1 MKVLFFVRL
10 HSNNFHCRFPVSRL
24 EWDPPCVFW
33 RVFSFKADPRIL
45 RCCFCKV
52 WLLMSW
58 HGTPKFAESRLM
70 RKDMERWC
78 RSMNR
83 PKAKNSTLK
92 RAFMLMLLSCLV
104 SFDFNSH
111 FLVRLSIKRLCLVST
126 CPTKAPVLAILSTLS
141 HCTMGLAFV
150 VPAFPSRTNLRM
162 KAPSKLV
169 NEHYISHWKK
179 LRLHGSVIMNF
190 SESWLVSDTQLQPH
204 WKYEETKQHSWLPA
218 IVVSVMLKCWCF
230 LQVLSGFAQQ
240 WNAVNWYISQMPNR
254 KFCGICFLISHN
266 LNWGRWTTWQKK
278 IPFEWVQSFQ
288 GCESSGFRNCT

>member
-1 MKVLFFVRL
+1 
-10 HSNNFHCRFPVSRL
+10 
-24 EWDPPCVFW
+24 
-33 RVFSFKADPRIL
+33 
-45 RCCFCKV
+45 
-52 WLLMSW
+52 
-58 HGTPKFAESRLM
+58 
-70 RKDMERWC
+70 
-78 RSMNR
+78 
-83 PKAKNSTLK
+83 
-92 RAFMLMLLSCLV
+92 
-104 SFDFNSH
+104 
-111 FLVRLSIKRLCLVST
+111 
-126 CPTKAPVLAILSTLS
+126 
-141 HCTMGLAFV
+141 MGLAFV

-169 NEHYISHWKK
+169 NEHYISHRKK

-266 LNWGRWTTWQKK
+266 LNWGRWTTWQRRSPLNGSSPFRVVNLQGFATAPKPSYFAQPLRWTTIPK
-278 IPFEWVQSFQ
+278 IWMTSAPRRFSTFDRYSQIVMLEILGAQKSHWL
-288 GCESSGFRNCT
+288 GHALSSNPPLVDRARPI